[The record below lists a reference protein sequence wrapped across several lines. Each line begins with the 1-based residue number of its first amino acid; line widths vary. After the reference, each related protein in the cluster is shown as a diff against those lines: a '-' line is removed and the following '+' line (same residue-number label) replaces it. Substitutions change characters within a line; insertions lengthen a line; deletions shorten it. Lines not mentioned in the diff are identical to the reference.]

1 MGSITRIRQS
11 LVLGLAAFASASV
24 ALAAA
29 GTTYR
34 LAGRLTSG
42 GALSGK
48 VVFIEEVRQG
58 VRQSLKIEMQGAQRG
73 QELPVLINGDYFM
86 TLKAD
91 DLGRAKVELRE
102 GGDNPGQSNVPDLKP
117 GYLISVGAA
126 NSIMIM
132 N

>member
-1 MGSITRIRQS
+1 MRYITRIRQT
-11 LVLGLAAFASASV
+11 LVLGLVAAASASV

-48 VVFIEEVRQG
+48 IVFIEEVRQG
-58 VRQSLKIEMQGAQRG
+58 VRQSLKIEMQGAQPN
-73 QELPVLINGDYFM
+73 QELPVLINGDLFM
-86 TLKAD
+86 TLKSD
-91 DLGRAKVELRE
+91 DFGRAKVELRE
-102 GGDNPGQSNVPDLKP
+102 GGDNPGQSNVPDLKA
-117 GYLISVGAA
+117 GHLISVGAA
-126 NSIMIM
+126 NSIMIV